1 MEAIKIQMLKKLFVI
16 LLVLNF
22 LGLPDLAVAQA
33 TKQKISLLLFGG
45 KVFTADEKYSTAEAV
60 AVDGEKIVA
69 VGTTQDLRAKYQAAK
84 EIDLEGRL
92 VTPGFNDAHV
102 HFLRGALALLTV
114 DLNGVKT
121 LSEAKT
127 RVAAKARELKPG
139 EWIVG
144 RGWDHTL
151 WGGKFPS
158 RKDLD
163 EAAPNNPVFLVRVDG
178 HVGWVNSKAL
188 ELAKITKATKSPE
201 GGEIERDAAGEA
213 TGILKETSQ
222 GLVGGL
228 IPQPSPEQLNQ
239 AMTLA
244 LEMARRSG
252 ITSVQDNSGYET
264 TKLYREFLKADK
276 LTVRVSEWQNFEDS
290 VQELKRQRAE
300 FASFKDDPARL
311 KLGAVKGYVDGTL
324 GSKTAAMLAPFSDDP
339 NNSGIPRRAPEE
351 LTKMMLERDKE
362 GFQITLHAIGDRANR
377 MALDG
382 FEAAKKARDK
392 GDFNGEVKVVDRVPA
407 SILDEKSA
415 SKTDKDPK
423 NKPLDGAIGGPTGG
437 QFAPY
442 DGTTLRKGEWS
453 LSVAYSNFDDLNN
466 PLRHRVEHAQVVNP
480 ADFKR
485 FAELGII
492 ASMQPTHAISDKR
505 WAESR
510 LGEYRVLGAYAWHL
524 MQSYGVHVPFG
535 TDFPVESINPYQTL
549 YAAVSRQDPE
559 GDPLGGW
566 QPQEKLSIMA
576 AIRCHTYESAYAE
589 FAEKEKG
596 VIAAGMLADLVVHS
610 KDLLTVEPKEILTTE
625 PVYTIFNGRI
635 VYQK

>member
-1 MEAIKIQMLKKLFVI
+1 MLKKILVI
-16 LLVLNF
+16 SLVLNLLVLPNVVF
-22 LGLPDLAVAQA
+22 GQ
-33 TKQKISLLLFGG
+33 TKQKISLLLFNG
-45 KVFTADEKYSTAEAV
+45 KVFTADAQFSVAEAV

-69 VGTTQDLRAKYQAAK
+69 VGTTNNLKAKYQAVK
-84 EIDLEGRL
+84 EIDLQGKL

-102 HFLRGALALLTV
+102 HFLRGAVALLNVNLT
-114 DLNGVKT
+114 DAKT
-121 LSEAKT
+121 LAEAKT
-127 RVAAKARELKPG
+127 RVAAKVKEVKSG

-163 EAAPNNPVFLVRVDG
+163 AVAPDNPVFLVRVDG
-178 HVGWVNSKAL
+178 HIGWANSKAL
-188 ELAKITKATKSPE
+188 ELAKIDKNTKWPE
-201 GGEIERDAAGEA
+201 GGEIERDSNGEA

-222 GLVGGL
+222 SLVSAL
-228 IPQPSPEQLNQ
+228 IAQPSPEQMNKG
-239 AMTLA
+239 MELA
-244 LEMARRSG
+244 LDMARKYG

-290 VQELKRQRAE
+290 VAELKRQRDE
-300 FASFKDDPARL
+300 FVSFKDNPSRL

-324 GSKTAAMLAPFSDDP
+324 GSKTAAMLAPFSDDA
-339 NNSGIPRRAPEE
+339 NNSGIPRRSAEE
-351 LTKMMLERDKE
+351 LTKMIVERDKE
-362 GFQITLHAIGDRANR
+362 SFQITLHAIGDRANR

-382 FEAAKKARDK
+382 FEATGFQA
-392 GDFNGEVKVVDRVPA
+392 
-407 SILDEKSA
+407 
-415 SKTDKDPK
+415 
-423 NKPLDGAIGGPTGG
+423 GATGG
-437 QFAPY
+437 
-442 DGTTLRKGEWS
+442 
-453 LSVAYSNFDDLNN
+453 LSDQKITMKFNVPDPSR
-466 PLRHRVEHAQVVNP
+466 RHRIEHAQVVNP
-480 ADFKR
+480 SDFKR

-492 ASMQPTHAISDKR
+492 ASMQPSHAISDKR

-549 YAAVSRQDPE
+549 YAAVSRQDVD
-559 GDPLGGW
+559 GDPQGGW
-566 QPQEKLSIMA
+566 QPQEKLSIAA
-576 AIRCHTYESAYAE
+576 AIRCHTFESAYAE

-596 VIAAGMLADLVVHS
+596 TIAVGMFADLIVHS

-625 PVYTIFNGRI
+625 PLYTIFNGRV